1 MRFAY
6 LTPTSAIELSAP
18 ACREPGGGFDRCPRL
33 RGHCRPQP
41 GTARASLGAGAPALR
56 PVAGTAGA
64 DHNGIRHEPILA
76 DTPWPQALVS
86 DGIRQPAR
94 ILHTGGHHPDPL
106 LAGCR
111 WTSRDASTMKCSS
124 ASSASCAR
132 SPSSVAVDARCS
144 SLVTW

>member
-64 DHNGIRHEPILA
+64 DHNGIRHEPTLA
-76 DTPWPQALVS
+76 DTPWPQAQVS

-94 ILHTGGHHPDPL
+94 ILQAGGR
-106 LAGCR
+106 GFE
-111 WTSRDASTMKCSS
+111 
-124 ASSASCAR
+124 
-132 SPSSVAVDARCS
+132 SPQLHLRKRPTVIMVKTPACH
-144 SLVTW
+144 